1 MCAGTNS
8 EEICG
13 GRNKMTAYKFVQEEP
28 PVEPEYIGCYG
39 DARVR
44 AMNAEGKYTNG
55 AMTNEVSLTRR
66 EARGRLRRV
75 LAMYIR
81 IVSLVAVVCL
91 FVFG

>member
-1 MCAGTNS
+1 KQCWCAVDHDLTKNGESLPPGDCDFLCAGTNS

-55 AMTNEVSLTRR
+55 AMTNEVSLT
-66 EARGRLRRV
+66 
-75 LAMYIR
+75 
-81 IVSLVAVVCL
+81 
-91 FVFG
+91 